1 MSRSGS
7 SLRSFSAFVLLVFAA
22 LPLSANTIRVPADQ
36 ATIQKAI
43 DAASNGDT
51 VLVSDGTYMENIDFK
66 GKAITVKSVNGPA
79 TTIIDGGAL
88 DSVVRFA
95 TNEGPSSVLNGF
107 TIRNGLAGF
116 NSGYQGSGIVI
127 NNSSPTVTNN
137 TITGNTGC
145 DGVGIAITAGSPLVQ
160 GNTITKNMRTSC
172 SGGNGGGGILIIQL
186 SSAQIVNNTISG
198 NAAGNGVAGGG
209 ISLFAAGTP
218 TIRGNVITGNSVDTS
233 GGGIGMVNDSDPL
246 ITDNVIAGNTAVQGG
261 GLATLVPSGANGP
274 TVINNT
280 FSANNAPQGGSELYF
295 SGFPNQTQF
304 ANNIFVGAATQIAVD
319 CDASYSTQPPIFQF
333 NDVFN
338 PSGTTFAG
346 SCTSASGTNNNIS
359 ADPLFT
365 SASDFHLQSPS
376 PAIDAGSN
384 SAPHLP
390 TQDIAGNDRILA
402 GPGHC
407 TPIVDMG
414 AYEFA
419 RPSSL
424 TLNPTSLPFPAQ
436 VVGTMSSSLS
446 STITNT
452 AGTNI
457 TVCTVTVT
465 GDFSQTNTCG
475 TSLPSKGSCSV
486 NVTFTPTAH
495 ASSSGLLQIITND
508 AGSPQ
513 SIVLSGKGVIPLLS
527 LPAGP
532 LNFSAQQV
540 GTTSAQ
546 QPVTLSNTGDGPLA
560 ISNVAATGDFSETST
575 CGASV
580 APAASC
586 TINVTFA
593 PTTSG
598 NRTGSLTITDD
609 AAGSPHSINL
619 TGSATDFTLAVAS
632 NGSASA
638 SVSAGSSATYNLQVS
653 ALSGFSSAV
662 SLVCTGAPS
671 MSTCTVSPTSVT
683 PGSSASPF
691 TVSVATQAPSLIVP
705 RLSARR
711 VPPLALVPFA
721 LALVLA
727 SLLFFCAN
735 AIAPHPGRRA
745 FLSSF
750 AILLFSLL
758 CLAAC
763 GGGGS
768 SGPSNPGTPK
778 GNYTLTVT
786 GTANGVSHSLSLAL
800 AVN

>member
-1 MSRSGS
+1 MSRSS
-7 SLRSFSAFVLLVFAA
+7 SFLRSFSAFVFLVLAA
-22 LPLSANTIRVPADQ
+22 LPLSANTIHVPADH

-66 GKAITVKSVNGPA
+66 GKAITVKSVNGAA
-79 TTIIDGGAL
+79 TTIIDGGKL
-88 DSVVRFA
+88 DTVVKFA
-95 TNEGPSSVLNGF
+95 TNETSSSVLDGF
-107 TIRNGLAGF
+107 TIRNGAV
-116 NSGYQGSGIVI
+116 NSSSNSTFSGSGVYVANSSPTIINNVITTNTGCQGSGIDVQF
-127 NNSSPTVTNN
+127 
-137 TITGNTGC
+137 
-145 DGVGIAITAGSPLVQ
+145 GSPLIQ
-160 GNTITKNMRTSC
+160 GNTISNNSQ
-172 SGGNGGGGILIIQL
+172 SGCVGGTGGGGILL
-186 SSAQIVNNTISG
+186 GGAAQPQVLGNTIS
-198 NAAGNGVAGGG
+198 NNSTGVDGGG
-209 ISLFAAGTP
+209 ISLFAAGNP
-218 TIRGNVITGNSVDTS
+218 VIRGNTISGNSAS
-233 GGGIGMVNDSDPL
+233 GNGGGIAMGNQSDAVVADNL
-246 ITDNVIAGNTAVQGG
+246 IVSNSAFHGG
-261 GLATLVPSGANGP
+261 GVATLVPSGVNGP
-274 TVINNT
+274 IFTNNT
-280 FSANNAPQGGSELYF
+280 FSANSAPQGGSELYF
-295 SGFPNQTQF
+295 SGFPNQTRF
-304 ANNIFVGAATQIAVD
+304 LNNIFVGTASQIAVD
-319 CDASYSTQPPIFQF
+319 CDTSYSAQPPIFQF

-346 SCTSASGTNNNIS
+346 SCTSASGTNSNIS

-365 SASDFHLQSPS
+365 SASDFHLQSTS

-390 TQDIAGNDRILA
+390 TQDIAGNDRILP
-402 GPGHC
+402 GPGRC

-424 TLNPTSLPFPAQ
+424 TLNPTSLSFPDQ
-436 VVGTMSSSLS
+436 VVGTSSSQLS
-446 STITNT
+446 STITNN
-452 AGTNI
+452 AANPI
-457 TVCTVTVT
+457 VVCTVTVT
-465 GDFSQTNTCG
+465 GDFSQTNTCD

-486 NVTFTPTAH
+486 NVTFTPSAH

-513 SIVLSGKGVIPLLS
+513 SIVLSGKGVIPVIS
-527 LPAGP
+527 LPAGT
-532 LNFSAQQV
+532 LTFSAQQA
-540 GTTSAQ
+540 GTKST
-546 QPVTLSNTGDGPLA
+546 QPVTLSNTGDGPLT
-560 ISNVAATGDFSETST
+560 ISNVAVTGDFSETST
-575 CGASV
+575 CGTSV

-586 TINVTFA
+586 SINVTFA
-593 PTTSG
+593 PTASG

-619 TGSATDFTLAVAS
+619 TGSATDFTLAAAS

-653 ALSGFSSAV
+653 ALNSFSSAV

-683 PGSSASPF
+683 PGTSAAPF
-691 TVSVATQAPSLIVP
+691 TVSVATQAPSLVVP
-705 RLSARR
+705 RISTRR
-711 VPPLALVPFA
+711 VPPLALFPLA
-721 LALVLA
+721 LAFVLA
-727 SLLFFCAN
+727 LLLFFRAN
-735 AIAPHPGRRA
+735 AIPSHPGRPA
-745 FLSSF
+745 LLSSF

-763 GGGGS
+763 GGGGN

-786 GTANGVSHSLSLAL
+786 GTANGVSHPLALAL